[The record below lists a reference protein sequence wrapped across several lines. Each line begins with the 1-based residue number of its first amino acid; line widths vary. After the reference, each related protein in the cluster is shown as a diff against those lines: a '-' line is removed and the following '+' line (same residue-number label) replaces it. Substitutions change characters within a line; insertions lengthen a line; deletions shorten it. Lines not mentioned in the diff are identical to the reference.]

1 MKKNETFAIVVIMSA
16 LGVAGGYLFAF
27 IPNVEVI
34 SSIIFIT
41 GYLAGLTPGILT
53 GTIIFLLYGFFN
65 PYGPSPL
72 PFLIIQCMGGSIIG
86 LGGYVQRKYRW
97 DNPFSFMLAGLVLTI
112 IYDLITNLG
121 GFILFPTGKT
131 LIAYLI
137 AGVPFAAIHCL
148 SNLVIFGLVVYP
160 LTKKLKRRFS

>member
-1 MKKNETFAIVVIMSA
+1 
-16 LGVAGGYLFAF
+16 
-27 IPNVEVI
+27 
-34 SSIIFIT
+34 
-41 GYLAGLTPGILT
+41 
-53 GTIIFLLYGFFN
+53 
-65 PYGPSPL
+65 
-72 PFLIIQCMGGSIIG
+72 
-86 LGGYVQRKYRW
+86 
-97 DNPFSFMLAGLVLTI
+97 FMLAGLVLTI

>member
-86 LGGYVQRKYRW
+86 LGGYVLRRHKW
-97 DNPFSFMLAGLVLTI
+97 DNPILFMLAGLVLTI
-112 IYDLITNLG
+112 TYDLITNLG

-131 LIAYLI
+131 LVAYLI
-137 AGVPFAAIHCL
+137 AGFPFAAIHSF
-148 SNLVIFGLVVYP
+148 SNLMIFGLVVYP
-160 LTKKLKRRFS
+160 LTQKLKRRFS